1 MGIIPSREVA
11 FEKLLEGC
19 KNALQRFVYYK
30 MSSKQDGEDV
40 LQEVYL
46 SAYKRFDQLK
56 DHSKFKSWILTIA
69 ANKCNDFYR
78 TRSKILEIPLEEV
91 ISYEG
96 ILTRAGRDV
105 KEVVNETLE
114 ELADKDKEILFL
126 YYIKDE
132 SQNDIALKLNVPLGT
147 VKSRLYKAKQQF
159 KDKYPYS
166 PVLKGES
173 KMMQLP
179 KIMPEVSIQFKSTV
193 PFEVTCE
200 ESFGW
205 FIVPRENEKCSFAF
219 YDYPEKIMT
228 SKIESKITRK
238 AMISGVECVE
248 MECTEYDPMDKVI
261 GEYAEYLRLTY
272 DVVQAVAEW
281 HMENGVK
288 KFSTF
293 EDENFLENFGWGEDN
308 YGFPIKLVSNP
319 DLKLVNGEII
329 YTKEEILGLVGRY
342 DVTINHKTYDTVR
355 YVLINNG
362 LLAEKY
368 IDQAGRTVLWRRYN
382 KDDWMIDRYKM
393 KWTEKLSENIQIKVN
408 GENYVHWYDCI
419 TDYIL

>member
-1 MGIIPSREVA
+1 MIQNREVG
-11 FEKLLEGC
+11 FEELLEGC

-46 SAYKRFDQLK
+46 SAYKRFEQLK
-56 DHSKFKSWILTIA
+56 DHGKFKSWILTIA

-78 TRSKILEIPLEEV
+78 AKSKILEIPLEEV
-91 ISYEG
+91 TSYGG
-96 ILTRAGRDV
+96 ILTRVGRDI
-105 KEVVNETLE
+105 KEVVNEVLE

-126 YYIKDE
+126 HYIKNE
-132 SQNDIALKLNVPLGT
+132 RQSDIAKKLDVPLGT
-147 VKSRLYKAKQQF
+147 VKSRLYKAKKEF
-159 KDKYPYS
+159 KNRYPY
-166 PVLKGES
+166 PPLLRGE
-173 KMMQLP
+173 KNMMQLP
-179 KIMPEVSIQFKSTV
+179 KVMPEVNIVFKSAV

-205 FIVPRENEKCSFAF
+205 FIVPRENEKCSHAF
-219 YDYPEKIMT
+219 YDYPERNMT
-228 SKIESKITRK
+228 SRAEEKITRK
-238 AMISGVECVE
+238 AVINGIECVE
-248 MECTEYDPMDKVI
+248 MERTEYDEMDKSI
-261 GEYAEYLRLTY
+261 GESAEYLRLTH
-272 DVVQAVAEW
+272 DAVQAVAEW
-281 HMENGVK
+281 HMEDGVK

-293 EDENFLENFGWGEDN
+293 LDENFLKHFGWGESN
-308 YGFPIKLVSNP
+308 YGFPINLKSNP
-319 DLKLVNGEII
+319 ELKLVDDEII

-355 YVLINNG
+355 YVLIEHG

-382 KDDWMIDRYKM
+382 KDDWMIERYKM
-393 KWTEKLSENIQIKVN
+393 KWSEQLPENIQIKVN
-408 GENYVHWYDCI
+408 GETYVHWYDCI

>member
-1 MGIIPSREVA
+1 MIQNREA
-11 FEKLLEGC
+11 GFEELLEGC

-30 MSSKQDGEDV
+30 MSSRQDGEDV

-56 DHSKFKSWILTIA
+56 DHSKFKPWILTIA

-96 ILTRAGRDV
+96 ILTRSGRDI

-126 YYIKDE
+126 HYIKNE
-132 SQNDIALKLNVPLGT
+132 RQSDIAKKLDVPLGT
-147 VKSRLYKAKQQF
+147 VKSRLYKAKKEF
-159 KDKYPYS
+159 KNRYPY
-166 PVLKGES
+166 PPLLRGE
-173 KMMQLP
+173 KNMMQLP
-179 KIMPEVSIQFKSTV
+179 KVMPKVNIVFKSTV

-205 FIVPRENEKCSFAF
+205 FIVPRENEKCSHAF
-219 YDYPEKIMT
+219 YDYPERKMT
-228 SKIESKITRK
+228 SRAETKIARK
-238 AMISGVECVE
+238 AEINGIECVE
-248 MECTEYDPMDKVI
+248 MERREYDEMDKSI
-261 GEYAEYLRLTY
+261 GESAEYLRLTH
-272 DVVQAVAEW
+272 DAVQAVAEW

-293 EDENFLENFGWGEDN
+293 LDENFLKHFGWGENN
-308 YGFPIKLVSNP
+308 YGFPIKLTSNP
-319 DLKLVNGEII
+319 DLKLVDGEII
-329 YTKEEILGLVGRY
+329 YTKEEALGLVGRY

-355 YVLINNG
+355 YVLIEHG

-368 IDQAGRTVLWRRYN
+368 IDQSGRTVLWRRYN
-382 KDDWMIDRYKM
+382 KDDWRIERYKK
-393 KWTEKLSENIQIKVN
+393 KWTKQLPENIQIKVN
-408 GENYVHWYDCI
+408 GETYVHWYDCI